1 MAENEHKDKKQNW
14 FKRFGTAAIV
24 FFLVKGIIWLLLFW
38 GVFKFCE

>member
-1 MAENEHKDKKQNW
+1 MEADGQGKKQKW
-14 FKRFGTAAIV
+14 FKRFGAAAIL